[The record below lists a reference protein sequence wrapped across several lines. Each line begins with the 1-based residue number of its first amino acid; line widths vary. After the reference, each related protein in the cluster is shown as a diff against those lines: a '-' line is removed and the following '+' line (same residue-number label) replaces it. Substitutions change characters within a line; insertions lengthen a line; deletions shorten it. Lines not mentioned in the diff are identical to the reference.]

1 MRLSDVSPEDVE
13 DGVAHARLRDGGII
27 DDQEIIDYIRKYS
40 STTNGYTEFYFS
52 VLQDVFHHPSLSTY
66 PLLF

>member
-13 DGVAHARLRDGGII
+13 DGVANARLRDGGII

-40 STTNGYTEFYFS
+40 STTNGYTEFLFFGITGYFS
-52 VLQDVFHHPSLSTY
+52 SS
-66 PLLF
+66 